1 MATLLPIA
9 TQLALYYSLRRYTA
23 DLGRAT
29 VRAAL
34 LAMVEGLE
42 AVLNPQQEIR
52 EDREFPVTVGPTQE
66 SLRSELAAWLRSWGA
81 PDDVAEKLNLD
92 FKLDLAERV
101 ARGAASYVAQQE
113 DVDEYPA
120 LELFRLFDRDVP
132 RGFRRGPRQTL
143 IPVPDDDWPSR
154 FRDACVAAG
163 DAAALR
169 VLDTTGRMVALKS
182 SGVWPD
188 LGNNRPDT
196 LGNPYPPFAFNSGY
210 DVEGVPFRECVKLG
224 LLAPDATPTGAAVDF
239 GKLFAKIE
247 LEKLQA

>member
-143 IPVPDDDWPSR
+143 IPVPE
-154 FRDACVAAG
+154 F
-163 DAAALR
+163 AAL
-169 VLDTTGRMVALKS
+169 VFGIKAKLYLYAK
-182 SGVWPD
+182 
-188 LGNNRPDT
+188 T
-196 LGNPYPPFAFNSGY
+196 L
-210 DVEGVPFRECVKLG
+210 R
-224 LLAPDATPTGAAVDF
+224 
-239 GKLFAKIE
+239 I
-247 LEKLQA
+247 